1 MIYFLIPLRSAKTSN
16 NWAAVEKLFN
26 NTLASVFNQKDQ
38 DFKVIVAC
46 HEKPQLERVY
56 DNRLE
61 FLIAEFPPP
70 IMTSQHLT
78 DKFYKKRML
87 VLRAQQLHARYIMF
101 VDADDYVSNRLSGWI
116 KDREHASGWFIKT
129 GYEYNAGLNTI
140 RVTPNFN
147 NICGTSAILNI
158 SSLEFP
164 VDTSFT
170 NYIRKDEYLFDFGHN
185 EWSSILDKQKKPQLD
200 AIPFKGA
207 IYVLNT
213 GENWTNAAGQRIGK
227 FRQLYRKLIP
237 GLKPGRALREE
248 FALNVQV

>member
-26 NTLASVFNQKDQ
+26 NTLASVFNQEDQ
-38 DFKVIVAC
+38 DFRVIVAC
-46 HEKPQLERVY
+46 HEKPQLEHAY
-56 DNRLE
+56 GNRLE

-70 IMTSQHLT
+70 MMTSQHLT

-87 VLRAQQLHARYIMF
+87 VNRAQQMDAEYIMF
-101 VDADDYVSNRLSGWI
+101 VDADDYISNRISGWI
-116 KDREHASGWFIKT
+116 KGRSHPTGWFFKT
-129 GYEYNAGLNTI
+129 GYEYNSGENTI

-147 NICGTSAILNI
+147 HICGTSAILNI
-158 SSLEFP
+158 SSLTEP

-170 NYIRKDEYLFDFGHN
+170 DYVRKDEYLFDFGHN
-185 EWSSILDKQKKPQLD
+185 EWLNILDLQKKPHLD

-213 GENWTNAAGQRIGK
+213 GENWTNAAGQRIGS
-227 FRQLYRKLIP
+227 FRKLYRKLVP
-237 GLKPGRALREE
+237 GLKPGKALRKE
-248 FALNVQV
+248 FALNV

>member
-1 MIYFLIPLRSAKTSN
+1 MLYFLIPLRSKHSSK
-16 NWAAVEKLFN
+16 NWTTVETLFN
-26 NTLASVFNQKDQ
+26 NTLASVFNQKDP
-38 DFKVIVAC
+38 DFRVIVAC
-46 HEKPQLERVY
+46 HEKPVSDKVY

-61 FLIAEFPPP
+61 FLQADYPPP
-70 IMTSQHLT
+70 TQTSQHLT
-78 DKFYKKRML
+78 DKYYKKRML
-87 VLRAQQLHARYIMF
+87 IRRAHELGATYIMF

-116 KDREHASGWFIKT
+116 KGREHASGWFIKT

-158 SSLEFP
+158 SSLELP
-164 VDTSFT
+164 VETSFT
-170 NYIRKDEYLFDFGHN
+170 NYVRKDEYLFDFGHN
-185 EWSSILDKQKKPQLD
+185 EWSSILDQQKKPQLD

-213 GENWTNAAGQRIGK
+213 GENWTSVSGQRIGK
-227 FRQLYRKLIP
+227 FRQLYRKLMP

-248 FALNVQV
+248 FALKVQI